1 MNNLNLEF
9 SNIRVLSHRD
19 LISIRVDIGEDELV
33 VVGLNATETDWYLNK
48 YIKSINNSKMYIRVT
63 DSKEIEKLLGIT
75 LDDLDKELSKLLNNN
90 INIDK

>member
-33 VVGLNATETDWYLNK
+33 VVGLNANEMDWYLNK

-90 INIDK
+90 INIGK